1 MTESPPTIT
10 QINHEAKATST
21 SARRLKMEPQHPWA
35 PRRVPGAAH
44 CFQVLQPRAPPGTGG
59 GRRNVGSARAGPR
72 SIPSLRQTAEWR
84 EPSLRAPG
92 KNAQPAQRGP
102 AGRAPKNPGWNRG
115 EERLKG
121 RRAEEALHT
130 LEMPFAVDPHGC
142 GVHGSRPAP
151 TCWIRRG
158 CRAGGPRKH
167 GSRRPVDPP
176 MPLPFRRLPQPRRSE
191 TASACRLPGPGPGSR
206 RRGRGKAQTS
216 GLRRL
221 KI

>member
-1 MTESPPTIT
+1 M
-10 QINHEAKATST
+10 
-21 SARRLKMEPQHPWA
+21 
-35 PRRVPGAAH
+35 
-44 CFQVLQPRAPPGTGG
+44 
-59 GRRNVGSARAGPR
+59 GSARAGPR
-72 SIPSLRQTAEWR
+72 SIPFLRQKAEPR
-84 EPSLRAPG
+84 EPSLRAPE
-92 KNAQPAQRGP
+92 KNAQARKE
-102 AGRAPKNPGWNRG
+102 AGTRREGSKESMVEPGGRK
-115 EERLKG
+115 RLKG
-121 RRAEEALHT
+121 LQAEEGLHT

-167 GSRRPVDPP
+167 GSPRPVDPP
-176 MPLPFRRLPQPRRSE
+176 MPLPFRRLPQPLSGD